1 MRKDLKSMAMAMGKV
16 KNPVLKKEEKLITA
30 TGKPYERTANPTVDF
45 AMQFGFTPT
54 EKEVKKYAR
63 KGKYKKTA
71 RKAERSLQ
79 KDK

>member
-1 MRKDLKSMAMAMGKV
+1 MRKDLKSMATAMGKI
-16 KNPVLKKEEKLITA
+16 KNPVSKKEEKLTTA

-71 RKAERSLQ
+71 RKAKKSSE
-79 KDK
+79 KE